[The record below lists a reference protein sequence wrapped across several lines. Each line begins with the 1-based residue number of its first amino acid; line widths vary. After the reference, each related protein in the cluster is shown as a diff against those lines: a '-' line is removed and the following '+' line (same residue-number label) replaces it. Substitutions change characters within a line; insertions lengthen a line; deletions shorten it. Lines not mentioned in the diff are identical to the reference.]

1 MKFLQ
6 LIEIAKEIWMIII
19 ALAGTIIIVAFSSV
33 RDRLKIY
40 WNKLEYYIT
49 ELISMWSNQDSFFS
63 KKRIESAV
71 AFCIAEWGMITWL
84 QCRISTISMEDFKYW
99 AGGQF
104 IIAGYTVWQ
113 IQSEKKL
120 NLGDGKDKPA
130 DVPEKTS

>member
-6 LIEIAKEIWMIII
+6 VMEIAKEFWMIIL
-19 ALAGTIIIVAFSSV
+19 ALAATIVIIAFQSV
-33 RDRLKIY
+33 RDRLKQY
-40 WNKLEYYIT
+40 WNKLEYYVT
-49 ELISMWSNQDSFFS
+49 ELIAMWSNKDSFFS

-84 QCRISTISMEDFKYW
+84 QSRISTITLEDFKYW
-99 AGGQF
+99 AAGQF
-104 IIAGYTVWQ
+104 LIAGYTVWQ

-130 DVPEKTS
+130 DAEQK